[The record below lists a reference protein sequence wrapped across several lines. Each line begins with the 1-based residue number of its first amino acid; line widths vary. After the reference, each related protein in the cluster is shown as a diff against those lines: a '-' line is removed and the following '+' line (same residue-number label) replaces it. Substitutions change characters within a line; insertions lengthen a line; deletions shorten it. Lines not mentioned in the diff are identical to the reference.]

1 MRSNPFPISSARRS
15 ARRFSDSRPRGLGW
29 SRRPGVGGGRCR
41 LSLCGR
47 ALRSGCGQGFGD
59 CNMDATRWLTTLML
73 NGKLLMAG
81 GVGSNDYLTSAQIC
95 DSADDTLFADGFQ
108 G

>member
-1 MRSNPFPISSARRS
+1 
-15 ARRFSDSRPRGLGW
+15 
-29 SRRPGVGGGRCR
+29 
-41 LSLCGR
+41 
-47 ALRSGCGQGFGD
+47 
-59 CNMDATRWLTTLML
+59 MDATRWLTTLML